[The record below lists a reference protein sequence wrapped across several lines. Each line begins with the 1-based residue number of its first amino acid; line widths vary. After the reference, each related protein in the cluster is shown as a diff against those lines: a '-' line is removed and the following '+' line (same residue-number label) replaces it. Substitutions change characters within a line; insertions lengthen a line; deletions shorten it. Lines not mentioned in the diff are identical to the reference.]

1 MGGKISAA
9 FAGKTAK
16 RGFCMKKFCFFLTLA
31 LLCAGASFGQAGK
44 KNALSIDTAP
54 LLRGFVATHDNP
66 DIGFFGAG
74 LFYERLFG
82 SHYSLG
88 GRFDFLL
95 GEYDSGAVEADIT
108 YFALSAHGRV
118 YPLSQGLAKLYLDL
132 GIGFNTIDLDMPGQ
146 KNEGGLTFALKAGY
160 KHFFNDFIFVEPSI
174 AYVYAKR
181 ISDALPGVGSGLSRV
196 YDPSPFE
203 WTPGLLF
210 GISF

>member
-16 RGFCMKKFCFFLTLA
+16 RGFFMKKFCFVLTLA

-44 KNALSIDTAP
+44 KNALSIDAVP
-54 LLRGFVATHDNP
+54 LARGLVAAHDSP

-82 SHYSLG
+82 SRYSLG
-88 GRFDFLL
+88 GRLDFFA
-95 GEYDSGAVEADIT
+95 GEYDNGTSIDIS

-132 GIGFNTIDLDMPGQ
+132 GVGFNTIDIDMPNQ

-160 KHFFNDFIFVEPSI
+160 KHFFNNAIFVEPSI

-181 ISDALPGVGSGLSRV
+181 ISDARPGIGSGLDGV
-196 YDPSPFE
+196 YDPSPFA
-203 WTPGLLF
+203 WTPGLLI
-210 GISF
+210 GVSF